1 MLTST
6 EGIVLKTQKYAEADL
21 IVTYLTLKKGIIKAF
36 AKSPRKTKSRFG
48 SSLEPLTHAKITLMG
63 KEQTMPRI
71 IQSDIIK
78 SFHRLRE
85 DLQDY
90 IHISKLIE
98 ILLSLTPEN
107 IPAKKFFLFF
117 LNIMNLLEMLNPPFP
132 PLSKG
137 GEGGFINKGE
147 RVRFSEQKQKK
158 AFYIISQI
166 HLLKILG
173 YAPRLKGCGKC
184 GVKTYAFY
192 PNLGTTLC
200 RKCIAEQAG
209 KNITPVKITDKIIK
223 FYSHCSEWP
232 LHASTR
238 LRPPGE
244 ILSALSNLLEEH
256 TNYLLN
262 KRLMYSDFLAKV

>member
-21 IVTYLTLKKGIIKAF
+21 IVTYLTLNKGIIKAF

-85 DLQDY
+85 NFQDY

-98 ILLSLTPEN
+98 IIISVTPEN
-107 IPAKKFFLFF
+107 IPTKKLFLFF
-117 LNIMNLLEMLNPPFP
+117 LNILNLIESL
-132 PLSKG
+132 
-137 GEGGFINKGE
+137 
-147 RVRFSEQKQKK
+147 EQKQKNSL
-158 AFYIISQI
+158 YLISQI
-166 HLLKILG
+166 HLLMALG

-184 GVKTYAFY
+184 GVKTFDFY
-192 PNLGTTLC
+192 PNSGTTLC
-200 RKCIAEQAG
+200 RKCAAAQSG
-209 KNITPVKITDKIIK
+209 KNVSPIKITDKIIK
-223 FYSHCSEWP
+223 FYSHCTGWP
-232 LHASTR
+232 LRASTR
-238 LRPPGE
+238 LRPPRE
-244 ILSALSNLLEEH
+244 ILLALSNLLEEH

-262 KRLMYSDFLAKV
+262 KRLMSSDFLAKV